1 MQKPDAADATRP
13 HRQFR
18 AASLGDRRLTMLQK
32 RFVQEY
38 VNDPKGNATQACLRA
53 GYKPAGARVQGAVNL
68 ALPNIAQE
76 IERVRA
82 NEAKS
87 NAITTA
93 SLLAELDEARELALS
108 LGQAS
113 AAVQATKERAII
125 AGLRVERSE
134 RMTRNVNDLSDDEL
148 VAIAQGQAN
157 MLELEPSEVAWS
169 TQRPTVGHK

>member
-13 HRQFR
+13 RRQFR
-18 AASLGDRRLTMLQK
+18 ATSLGERRLTMLQK

-82 NEAKS
+82 DVAKS
-87 NAITTA
+87 NALTVA
-93 SLLAELDEARELALS
+93 SLLAELDEARVLALA

-125 AGLRVERSE
+125 AGLRIERSE
-134 RMTRNVNDLSDDEL
+134 RMTRSINDMSDAEL
-148 VAIAQGQAN
+148 LEIVRGTSN
-157 MLELEPSEVAWS
+157 ELELEAGEVAWS
-169 TQRPTVGHK
+169 TLRPIAGHK